1 MQDDITKEITINAPI
16 RTVWEVVTKP
26 EHMAKWF
33 AESATYK
40 PAVGEKGAVSWSGM
54 ADAPIEIT
62 AMDEPHTF
70 AFNWVAPDEEVVGTD
85 NKTLITF
92 LLEEAGDART
102 RVQVTESG
110 FSKLAVADVQK
121 KSLMD
126 KHVSGWPYFLS
137 TLDEYV
143 QNL

>member
-1 MQDDITKEITINAPI
+1 MEDAITKEITVNAPI
-16 RTVWEVVTKP
+16 QTVWDVITRP
-26 EHMAKWF
+26 EHMTKWF
-33 AESATYK
+33 AETAAYT
-40 PAVGEKGAVSWSGM
+40 PNLGAKGSLGWSGM

-70 AFNWVAPDEEVVGTD
+70 AFNWVAPDEETVDTQ

-92 LLEEAGDART
+92 LLEETGDART

-110 FSKLAVADVQK
+110 FSKLAIADEQK

-126 KHVSGWPYFLS
+126 KHTSGWSYFLGK
-137 TLDEYV
+137 LDEYA
-143 QNL
+143 QSL

>member
-1 MQDDITKEITINAPI
+1 MQDAITKEITINAPI

-33 AESATYK
+33 AESAVYK

-92 LLEEAGDART
+92 TLEESGAGT

-110 FSKLAVADVQK
+110 FSKLAIADEQK

-126 KHVSGWPYFLS
+126 KHVSGWPYFLGK
-137 TLDEYV
+137 LDEYV
-143 QNL
+143 QSI